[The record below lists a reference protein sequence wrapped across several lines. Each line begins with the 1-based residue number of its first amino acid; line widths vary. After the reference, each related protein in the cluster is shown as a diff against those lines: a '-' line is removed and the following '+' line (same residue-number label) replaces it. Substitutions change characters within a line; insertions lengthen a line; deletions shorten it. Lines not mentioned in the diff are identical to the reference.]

1 MANQPKTFAIRRSAM
16 ATHVVVARWAT
27 LVLILFMLSIIMP
40 PVWGTSIYPAWLM
53 VYIKEEWFAVLALYL
68 IVEFD
73 ETQRRLSTDL
83 GGFVSDNG
91 LALLALF
98 VGLAA
103 FVLMGFRQ
111 GYQLTYEE
119 YRVIR
124 DSTIVV
130 GFDFYYGIVITQRI
144 ASSAKERAE
153 EPAARGH

>member
-1 MANQPKTFAIRRSAM
+1 MAHQPKLFVVRRSAM
-16 ATHVVVARWAT
+16 PTHIVVARWAT
-27 LVLILFMLSIIMP
+27 LTLIIFMLTIITP
-40 PVWGTSIYPAWLM
+40 PLWGRSLYPAWLM
-53 VYIKEEWFAVLALYL
+53 VYIKEEWFVVLALYL

-98 VGLAA
+98 VGLTA

-119 YRVIR
+119 YRIIR
-124 DSTIVV
+124 DSTIIA

-144 ASSAKERAE
+144 AASAKERAE
-153 EPAARGH
+153 EPASRAH